1 MIKKVFRSTRPA
13 TLVVSILSS
22 FLGII
27 IAYRQGYVFTNQFW
41 DVWRIFLIIA
51 ASVLLQSGMNMMNN
65 YFEDDVREETE
76 GTRNL
81 KFLGRTRSYLEIL
94 IFKVAITL
102 FAITALIAIYLA
114 FYTGIELFFIAL
126 IGIFA
131 AYAYAGEPFNYKKY
145 GLGSIMSFI
154 MMGPLMAY
162 ASFFVFSKSFS
173 LQPIIY
179 SFTLGLFIPAILLA
193 NEIRDY
199 NADKDR
205 GILTLTVR
213 IGYEKGKIIYYSL
226 MALAYINTTILV
238 VVNYLPELS
247 IIVLSTIPLINEIVR
262 CIKVS
267 KRSLVPLTARIYL
280 FFSIELFLVL
290 ILTK

>member
-114 FYTGIELFFIAL
+114 LYTGIELFFIAL

>member
-1 MIKKVFRSTRPA
+1 MLTKLLKSTRPA
-13 TLVVSILSS
+13 TLVVSILST

-27 IAYRQGYVFTNQFW
+27 IAYRQGYIFTNQMW
-41 DVWRIFLIIA
+41 DLWRIFLVIA
-51 ASVLLQSGMNMMNN
+51 AAVFLQAGMNMMNN
-65 YFEDDVREETE
+65 YFEDDIHEVTD
-76 GTRNL
+76 GPRNL
-81 KFLGRTRSYLEIL
+81 EFLGRTRSHLEIT
-94 IFKVAITL
+94 IFKVGISL

-114 FYTGIELFFIAL
+114 FYTGIQLFFIEL
-126 IGIFA
+126 IGVFA

-145 GLGSIMSFI
+145 GLGSIISFI

-173 LQPIIY
+173 IQPIIY

-193 NEIRDY
+193 NELRDY
-199 NADKDR
+199 FDDKAR
-205 GILTLTVR
+205 EVLTLTVR

-226 MALAYINTTILV
+226 IAFAYINTTILV
-238 VVNYLPELS
+238 IVNYLPELS

-262 CIKVS
+262 CVKVS
-267 KRSLVPLTARIYL
+267 KRRLVPITARIYL

-290 ILTK
+290 ILIK

>member
-1 MIKKVFRSTRPA
+1 
-13 TLVVSILSS
+13 
-22 FLGII
+22 
-27 IAYRQGYVFTNQFW
+27 
-41 DVWRIFLIIA
+41 
-51 ASVLLQSGMNMMNN
+51 
-65 YFEDDVREETE
+65 
-76 GTRNL
+76 
-81 KFLGRTRSYLEIL
+81 
-94 IFKVAITL
+94 
-102 FAITALIAIYLA
+102 
-114 FYTGIELFFIAL
+114 
-126 IGIFA
+126 
-131 AYAYAGEPFNYKKY
+131 
-145 GLGSIMSFI
+145 MSFI